1 MSTDYET
8 ADEQR
13 LRELGY
19 KQELKRELTS
29 FTNFSVSFSV
39 ISILTGLSSLYGVG
53 LNTGGPAVII
63 FGWIVVSFMTF
74 LVALSMAE
82 ICSSYPVSS
91 GLYFWSSRLAGD
103 RGPFFAWITGWMNL
117 VGEVAVTA
125 GIDFGLAMLLCSV
138 VSLGTGWVYE
148 RWHVVLVYWALL
160 IVHASIN
167 TFAVKLIGILNTI
180 SVWVH
185 IGGVIIILAVLA
197 AKTPNKPTAEWVFTT
212 FINNTGWD
220 SPVYVALIGLLQS
233 QFTMTGYDASA
244 HMSEETKNSA
254 VSSPVGIL
262 MAVGVS
268 FVAGLAYLLALTFS
282 IQDLDK
288 VLNSSTG
295 NAITQI
301 FLDSVGQ
308 TGAILLLCILLLAQF
323 FCGNASVTA
332 NSRMIYAFSRDNALP
347 GSKYLHRIHPTLK
360 VPVNA
365 VWLAAFLAG
374 LLGILH
380 IINQYAFPAITSIAT
395 IALYISYVI
404 PTFCRITYSR
414 NTFERG
420 PIHLGPFSTV
430 IGAAACIWVAFITVL
445 FVLPGS
451 YPVTTQNMNWTIVIL
466 AAAVIF
472 VLAYWQISAHKWFKG
487 PQSNVDLEESQFH
500 ASDMDVKEKDVV
512 VVPAPEVAMAGPGH
526 KTDIHEDAD
535 AKNAPGGDK
544 TEL

>member
-1 MSTDYET
+1 MSTDHET

-53 LNTGGPAVII
+53 LNSGGPAVII
-63 FGWIVVSFMTF
+63 YGWIVVSFMTF
-74 LVALSMAE
+74 LVALS
-82 ICSSYPVSS
+82 
-91 GLYFWSSRLAGD
+91 
-103 RGPFFAWITGWMNL
+103 WMNL

-148 RWHVVLVYWALL
+148 RWHVVMVYWALL

-212 FINNTGWD
+212 FVNNTGWD

-268 FVAGLAYLLALTFS
+268 FVAGLAYLLSLTFS
-282 IQDLDK
+282 IQNLDT
-288 VLNSSTG
+288 VLTSSTG

-347 GSKYLHRIHPTLK
+347 GSKYLHRIHPNFK

-420 PIHLGPFSTV
+420 PIHLGPFSTI
-430 IGAAACIWVAFITVL
+430 IGTVACVWVAFITVL

-472 VLAYWQISAHKWFKG
+472 VLTYWKVSAHKWFKG

-500 ASDMDVKEKDVV
+500 ASELDVKEKEVIV
-512 VVPAPEVAMAGPGH
+512 HAPDAETTGAGEKTEV
-526 KTDIHEDAD
+526 EDGEVKSASS
-535 AKNAPGGDK
+535 GDK